1 MFPQSRGRFSRQ
13 AHVDLPE
20 GTYEEEF
27 GRQGFFGPAS
37 HLYHSHAPTEWL
49 RIEGPLRP
57 RAYDLRRVEA
67 ADATDPAAA
76 VTSILGNQDLRIQI
90 SRRAQAM
97 PFAYRDADAD
107 LIYFVHRGGGRMAT
121 DFGDLSY
128 EQGDYIVLPR
138 GTTHRIFPAG
148 EESFLLVIASYEMPQ
163 LPPADRMGQHS
174 PFDRAV
180 LRLPELPLPGSPPNA
195 DGEWELVIEREE
207 QWSRVFYPF
216 DPIDTV
222 GWKGDLSAFALNVR
236 DIRPVTSGRFHLPP
250 SVHTTLRTSG
260 FVLCTFAPRRIEGL
274 DDPGAVRLP
283 FYHRNIDYDEVLFY
297 HAGQFMSRA
306 GIDAGMMTWHPQGIH
321 HGPQPKAVERDR
333 QLTKTHH
340 DEVAVM
346 IDAVHP
352 LQAMAGSD
360 QGEIPDYAE
369 SWMPHIDDD

>member
-13 AHVDLPE
+13 AHCDLPE

-37 HLYHSHAPTEWL
+37 HLYHAHAPTEWL

-67 ADATDPAAA
+67 ADALDPSAGLTP
-76 VTSILGNQDLRIQI
+76 VLGNQDLRIKL
-90 SRRAQAM
+90 SRRTKDM
-97 PFAYRDADAD
+97 PYAYRNADAD
-107 LIYFVHRGGGRMAT
+107 LIYFVHRGAGEMAT
-121 DFGDLSY
+121 DFGKLTY
-128 EQGDYIVLPR
+128 EQGDYLVLPR
-138 GTTHRIFPAG
+138 GTTHRIFPQG
-148 EESFLLVIASYEMPQ
+148 EESFLLVIAAYEMPE

-174 PFDRAV
+174 PYDRAV
-180 LRLPELPLPGSPPNA
+180 LRLPEIPGPGGAPNA
-195 DGEWELVIEREE
+195 AGEWELVIEREG
-207 QWSRVFYPF
+207 QWTRVFYPF

-236 DIRPVTSGRFHLPP
+236 DIRPVTAGRFHLPP

-260 FVLCTFAPRRIEGL
+260 FVLCTFTPRRIEGI
-274 DDPGAVRLP
+274 DDEGAVRLP

-321 HGPQPKAVERDR
+321 HGPQPKAV
-333 QLTKTHH
+333 
-340 DEVAVM
+340 
-346 IDAVHP
+346 
-352 LQAMAGSD
+352 
-360 QGEIPDYAE
+360 
-369 SWMPHIDDD
+369 

>member
-13 AHVDLPE
+13 AHCDLPE

-37 HLYHSHAPTEWL
+37 HLYHAHAPTEWL

-57 RAYDLRRVEA
+57 RAYDLHRVEA
-67 ADATDPAAA
+67 PDAEDPRAALTP
-76 VTSILGNQDLRIQI
+76 VLGNEDLRLKL
-90 SRRAQAM
+90 SRRTEAM
-97 PFAYRDADAD
+97 PYAYRNADAD
-107 LIYFVHRGGGRMAT
+107 LIYFVHRGAGEMTT
-121 DFGDLSY
+121 DFGGLAY
-128 EQGDYIVLPR
+128 EQGDYLVLPR
-138 GTTHRIFPAG
+138 GTTHRIFPQG
-148 EESFLLVIASYEMPQ
+148 EESFLLVIAASEMPE
-163 LPPADRMGQHS
+163 LPASDRMGQHS

-180 LRLPELPLPGSPPNA
+180 LRLPDLPLRGGPPNA
-195 DGEWELVIEREE
+195 AGEWELVIEREG
-207 QWSRVFYPF
+207 QWTRVFYPF

-250 SVHTTLRTSG
+250 SVHTTFKTSG
-260 FVLCTFAPRRIEGL
+260 FVLCTFAPRRIEGI
-274 DDPGAVRLP
+274 DDEGAVRLP

-333 QLTKTHH
+333 QRTKTHH

-346 IDAVHP
+346 IDAVRPLHP
-352 LQAMAGSD
+352 LAGAEQA
-360 QGEIPDYAE
+360 EIAEYAE
-369 SWMPHIDDD
+369 SWMPQIDDD

>member
-13 AHVDLPE
+13 AHCDLPE

-37 HLYHSHAPTEWL
+37 HLYHAHAPTEWL

-67 ADATDPAAA
+67 ADAEDPRAALTP
-76 VTSILGNQDLRIQI
+76 VLGNEDLRIKL
-90 SRRAQAM
+90 SRRTVAM
-97 PFAYRDADAD
+97 PYAYRNADAD
-107 LIYFVHRGGGRMAT
+107 LIYFVHRGAGEMTT
-121 DFGDLSY
+121 DFGKLTY

-138 GTTHRIFPAG
+138 GTTHRIFPKG
-148 EESFLLVIASYEMPQ
+148 EESFLLVIVASEMPE

-174 PFDRAV
+174 PYDRAV
-180 LRLPELPLPGSPPNA
+180 LRLPELPLQGGAPNA
-195 DGEWELVIEREE
+195 AGEWELVIEREG
-207 QWSRVFYPF
+207 QWTRVFYPF

-250 SVHTTLRTSG
+250 SVHTTLKTSG
-260 FVLCTFAPRRIEGL
+260 FVLCTFTPRRIEGI
-274 DDPGAVRLP
+274 DDEGAVRLP

-321 HGPQPKAVERDR
+321 HGPQPKAVQRDR
-333 QLTKTHH
+333 HQTKTHH

-346 IDAVHP
+346 IDSVHP
-352 LQAMAGSD
+352 LHPLAGAEQA
-360 QGEIPDYAE
+360 EILEYAE
-369 SWMPHIDDD
+369 SWMPQIDD

>member
-13 AHVDLPE
+13 AHCDLPE

-37 HLYHSHAPTEWL
+37 HLYHAHAPTEWL

-67 ADATDPAAA
+67 ADAEDPRAALTP
-76 VTSILGNQDLRIQI
+76 VLGNEDLRIKL
-90 SRRAQAM
+90 SRRTEAM
-97 PFAYRDADAD
+97 PYAYRNADAD
-107 LIYFVHRGGGRMAT
+107 LIYFVHRGAGEMTT
-121 DFGDLSY
+121 DFGKLTY

-138 GTTHRIFPAG
+138 GTTHRIFPKG
-148 EESFLLVIASYEMPQ
+148 EESFLLVIVASEMPE

-174 PFDRAV
+174 PYDRAV
-180 LRLPELPLPGSPPNA
+180 LRLPELPLQGGAPNA
-195 DGEWELVIEREE
+195 AGEWELVIEREG
-207 QWSRVFYPF
+207 QWTRVFYPF

-250 SVHTTLRTSG
+250 SVHTTLKTSG
-260 FVLCTFAPRRIEGL
+260 FVLCTFTPRRIEGI
-274 DDPGAVRLP
+274 DDEGAVRLP

-321 HGPQPKAVERDR
+321 HGPQPKAVQRDR
-333 QLTKTHH
+333 HQTKTHH

-346 IDAVHP
+346 IDSVHP
-352 LQAMAGSD
+352 LHPLAGAEQA
-360 QGEIPDYAE
+360 EILEYAE
-369 SWMPHIDDD
+369 SWMPQIDD

>member
-1 MFPQSRGRFSRQ
+1 MFPQSRGRYSRQ
-13 AHVDLPE
+13 AHCDLPE

-27 GRQGFFGPAS
+27 ARQGFFGPAS
-37 HLYHSHAPTEWL
+37 HLYHQHAPTEWL

-57 RAYDLRRVEA
+57 RAYDLRHVVA
-67 ADATDPAAA
+67 ADALAPALPA
-76 VTSILGNQDLRIQI
+76 TSVLGNQDLRILV
-90 SRRAQAM
+90 SRRTLAM
-97 PFAYRDADAD
+97 PYAYRNADAD
-107 LIYFVHRGGGRMAT
+107 LIYFVHRGAGQIAT
-121 DFGDLSY
+121 DFGQMVY
-128 EQGDYIVLPR
+128 QEGDYLVLPR
-138 GTTHRIFPAG
+138 GTTHRIVPDG
-148 EESFLLVIASYEMPQ
+148 EESFLLIIASSEMPE
-163 LPPADRMGQHS
+163 LPSADRMGQHS

-180 LRLPELPLPGSPPNA
+180 LRLPEFPLPASPANQA
-195 DGEWELVIEREE
+195 GEWELVIEREGE
-207 QWSRVFYPF
+207 WTRVFYAF

-260 FVLCTFAPRRIEGL
+260 FVLCTFTPRRIEGL

-352 LQAMAGSD
+352 LHPLSGSEPA
-360 QGEIPDYAE
+360 EIVEYAE